1 MKVLITGGKGQLGLA
16 LRNEIREKQYPWEII
31 STDHETLDITDRTQV
46 EQMLRK
52 HQPDIVINCA
62 AYTAVDKCEEDVD
75 KAYRINAMGVGNL
88 ATVCESIGAKL
99 VQVSTDYVFSGAY
112 EEIGRPWREDDVVAP
127 QNIYGSS
134 KLMGEEMAKY
144 CKRHFILRTAWLYGD
159 GSNFVQTMLKLAESN
174 RELNVV
180 GDQVGNPTYAKDL
193 AGVIVD
199 LMQTEYYGTYHAT
212 CEGTCSWYEFAC
224 KIFQLVE
231 RDVKVNEVTSA
242 EFMRPAKRPAYS
254 ALDNHHLKAIGMDTM
269 RHWEEALGEYI
280 ENEKVNK

>member
-88 ATVCESIGAKL
+88 ATACESIGAKL

-112 EEIGRPWREDDVVAP
+112 EEVGRPWREDDEVAP

-193 AGVIVD
+193 ATVIVD

-212 CEGTCSWYEFAC
+212 CEGTCSWYEVAC
-224 KIFQLVE
+224 KIFEIAKL
-231 RDVKVNEVTSA
+231 DVQVNRVMSA
-242 EFMRPAKRPAYS
+242 EFVRPAKRPAYS
-254 ALDNHHLKAIGMDTM
+254 SLDNEKIKMIGINPL
-269 RHWEEALGEYI
+269 REWEEALEEYL
-280 ENEKVNK
+280 EMEKLKK